1 MMKQKHKLML
11 KIKCFVLSQNLEK
24 IPIFSFTK
32 LKTTLRKPD
41 FSNDELNFE
50 KNGPF

>member
-1 MMKQKHKLML
+1 MFC
-11 KIKCFVLSQNLEK
+11 IKSKFGK